1 MIANETKQTY
11 ESVVMGLPALKMVL
25 VHAQNDAQN
34 AEGIGADQHAHSKRT
49 PKLKEQTEK
58 ERVVRK
64 IIKHLESV
72 DQ

>member
-1 MIANETKQTY
+1 MANETKKTY

-25 VHAQNDAQN
+25 VHAQNDVQN
-34 AEGIGADQHAHSKRT
+34 AEDMGADQHAHSKQSR
-49 PKLKEQTEK
+49 KSKEQTDK

-64 IIKHLESV
+64 IIEHLESV